1 MKRVIMAGVSLCLFS
16 GLAHAAG
23 SGRGGSAVITEAER
37 HVAATLPD
45 PHAATFRNATVHAMD
60 GAAVV
65 CGEMAEH
72 SPPADGVYKKF
83 GYVQGQGDPVIF
95 SGRPVPAKIQFNEVN
110 SWLNDSIKL
119 EDLEEM
125 GCVPKGTYH
134 HYNEQLNQVL
144 AQRSQFGVN

>member
-1 MKRVIMAGVSLCLFS
+1 MA
-16 GLAHAAG
+16 
-23 SGRGGSAVITEAER
+23 
-37 HVAATLPD
+37 
-45 PHAATFRNATVHAMD
+45 
-60 GAAVV
+60 
-65 CGEMAEH
+65 
-72 SPPADGVYKKF
+72 YKKF
-83 GYVQGQGDPVIF
+83 GYVQGQDDPVIF

-134 HYNEQLNQVL
+134 RYNEQLNQVM